1 MSLPGTP
8 IVAAMRVREIV
19 TSPTVRWIAL
29 LAVCAAYFPAGF
41 DEATDFSAAAAELS
55 CFGATSASLFVVI
68 TVVVE
73 AEGSFLV
80 LSGLYRRLGALGLA
94 DLKPVASMLANP
106 FWSLVGQ
113 ERVAKG
119 NVLFE
124 HVGLARAFLLVARH
138 DWTAHRP
145 ASG

>member
-19 TSPTVRWIAL
+19 TSPTVRK
-29 LAVCAAYFPAGF
+29 VSFP
-41 DEATDFSAAAAELS
+41 
-55 CFGATSASLFVVI
+55 
-68 TVVVE
+68 
-73 AEGSFLV
+73 V
-80 LSGLYRRLGALGLA
+80 LGGLYRLLGALGLV
-94 DLKPVASMLANP
+94 DLEPVASMCANP
-106 FWSLVGQ
+106 FLSLVGQ

-124 HVGLARAFLLVARH
+124 HVDLARAFLLVAWH

-145 ASG
+145 APG